1 MFFLDGDRDA
11 YERVLKE
18 RKETCDKN
26 KKTLPSVW
34 EGGRDPEQ
42 PSGSAGRVGP
52 RRSIED
58 QKAHVPLPSH
68 AAVHS
73 ASLLM
78 PSDKRRIILP
88 ISRENPRFHQNHPLL
103 PPLLRFFLPP
113 RPHLHSFSP
122 SSSPSLPLSLSL
134 DRNRPLADLVANKS
148 HTHTVSMN
156 FSPRPVREESRR
168 REEGGEKGRPERRAG
183 FFLSLEKVEKVC
195 GVGARSGR
203 RPIEGRSEE
212 GGRRRGAIVAA
223 DYHRAVAMVAVVA
236 VAAFRRT
243 GDAARIRVGM
253 SAKAEKSRGTGQW
266 WHRADRR
273 PGAPLPTRRR
283 TAPTSRRRRRRRLG
297 DRARPPSPLSSPL
310 DEQRG
315 EGRAGSINRTRAAR
329 ARDIEMSRGRKKN

>member
-1 MFFLDGDRDA
+1 
-11 YERVLKE
+11 
-18 RKETCDKN
+18 
-26 KKTLPSVW
+26 
-34 EGGRDPEQ
+34 
-42 PSGSAGRVGP
+42 
-52 RRSIED
+52 
-58 QKAHVPLPSH
+58 
-68 AAVHS
+68 
-73 ASLLM
+73 
-78 PSDKRRIILP
+78 
-88 ISRENPRFHQNHPLL
+88 
-103 PPLLRFFLPP
+103 
-113 RPHLHSFSP
+113 
-122 SSSPSLPLSLSL
+122 
-134 DRNRPLADLVANKS
+134 
-148 HTHTVSMN
+148 MN

-223 DYHRAVAMVAVVA
+223 DYHRALAMVAVVA